1 MALIVF
7 QENMNKRSKKSLAW
21 SKKNMKEEKLM
32 TLLEEMIIEVGKEV
46 MGRFF
51 FPKVEASRFMRTNH

>member
-1 MALIVF
+1 LPWS
-7 QENMNKRSKKSLAW
+7 KRS
-21 SKKNMKEEKLM
+21 MEEELM

-51 FPKVEASRFMRTNH
+51 FQK